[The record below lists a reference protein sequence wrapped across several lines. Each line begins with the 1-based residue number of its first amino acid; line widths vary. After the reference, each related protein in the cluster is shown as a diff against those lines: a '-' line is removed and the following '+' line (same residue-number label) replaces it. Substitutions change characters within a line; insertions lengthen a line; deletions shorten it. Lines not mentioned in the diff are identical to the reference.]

1 MESIPSRD
9 MQSALECVN
18 TLATAIFKTQ
28 VLSDDAYEILMKQLL
43 IFGRFS
49 HDQNEMDLVRNFVQE
64 VKDEYERED

>member
-18 TLATAIFKTQ
+18 ALASAVFRIQ
-28 VLSDDAYEILMKQLL
+28 VLSDDAYEILMNQLL

-49 HDQNEMDLVRNFVQE
+49 HDQTEMDLVRGFVQE